1 MYEIK
6 ITVSAPEVAD
16 AIHHLATAIENRP
29 AAPAPKKTKKPEK
42 EETQAPVTTAPT
54 IAPVQASAI
63 ASGTAPVAPAPTTM
77 TTPTAPATVTPT
89 QAPAPAPAPVPQAPQ
104 KTLTITEISTAG
116 AALVDRGMMPQLCEL
131 LGRYGVQ
138 TVLSLVPAQYEA
150 FANDLRALGAPI

>member
-6 ITVSAPEVAD
+6 LTVSAPELAD

-54 IAPVQASAI
+54 TAPVQAPSI
-63 ASGTAPVAPAPTTM
+63 ASGTI
-77 TTPTAPATVTPT
+77 PTAPAITTAPPAPAVVAPT
-89 QAPAPAPAPVPQAPQ
+89 QAPAPAPVPQAPQ
-104 KTLTITEISTAG
+104 KTLTITEISAAG
-116 AALVDRGMMPQLCEL
+116 AALVDRGMMPQLVEL